1 MFNSTHT
8 FVGLAIAR
16 TGAGRWARYGTATAI
31 IAANLPDIDIIT
43 SFWGTAA
50 YLDHHRGITHSIAG
64 IPFLA
69 LLLTCAMYFFSGNFG
84 KTYAIALI
92 AMATHPA
99 LDFLNSYGLRP
110 FLPWSGKWYYG
121 DLLFIIDPYIDVAL
135 LVGILLGW
143 KWPDWK
149 RVGAFVS
156 LCLAT
161 LYIGAKVELH
171 SMAINQTAPLVSRF
185 PDLTG
190 WAAVPMVNPR
200 HWNVLGNSRSQVFSF
215 AIPQRSIDP
224 GIVVFQNSPPSD
236 VIMLASKT
244 QTAAALLRF
253 ARFPATR
260 VVQLPSGYRV
270 TFFDFAFFRGDRTL
284 AAVVTLNE
292 SMQVIDENL
301 SFTEAVTRSL
311 SVSSQHYLQRSYQS
325 DLFGIRDAGPTAPE
339 EPSEAMVHSGRMSDH

>member
-1 MFNSTHT
+1 
-8 FVGLAIAR
+8 
-16 TGAGRWARYGTATAI
+16 
-31 IAANLPDIDIIT
+31 
-43 SFWGTAA
+43 
-50 YLDHHRGITHSIAG
+50 
-64 IPFLA
+64 
-69 LLLTCAMYFFSGNFG
+69 
-84 KTYAIALI
+84 
-92 AMATHPA
+92 
-99 LDFLNSYGLRP
+99 
-110 FLPWSGKWYYG
+110 
-121 DLLFIIDPYIDVAL
+121 
-135 LVGILLGW
+135 
-143 KWPDWK
+143 
-149 RVGAFVS
+149 
-156 LCLAT
+156 
-161 LYIGAKVELH
+161 
-171 SMAINQTAPLVSRF
+171 
-185 PDLTG
+185 
-190 WAAVPMVNPR
+190 MVNPR

-260 VVQLPSGYRV
+260 AVQLPSGYRV

-301 SFTEAVTRSL
+301 SFTEDVTRSL
-311 SVSSQHYLQRSYQS
+311 SVSSQHYPQRSYQS